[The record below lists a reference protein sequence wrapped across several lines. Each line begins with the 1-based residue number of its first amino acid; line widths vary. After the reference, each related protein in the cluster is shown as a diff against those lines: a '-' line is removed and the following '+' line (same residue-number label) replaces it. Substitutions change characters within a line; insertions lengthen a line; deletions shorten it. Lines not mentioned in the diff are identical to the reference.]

1 MSEVDVS
8 GVDVSEASRKRTD
21 GRSADELRPLSF
33 SRNYTKSADG
43 SCLVQMGDTWV
54 LCTASV
60 ESKVP
65 PWLRDSGKGWVTA
78 EYSMLPGS
86 SSERVPREAS
96 RGRQGGRTQEI
107 QRLIGRSLRSV
118 CDLALLG
125 ERSVIVDCDAL
136 QADGGTRVASI
147 CGGYVALFDALSGL
161 LEAGELSR
169 HPLLEACAGVSVVIL
184 DGCPLLD
191 PSYSEDA
198 AAEVD
203 LNVVMTGSGKL
214 IEVQGTAEGA
224 PFDRSLLDRSLD
236 LASQGIEE
244 ILRLQRQTL
253 TEPSSSP
260 PQSSSLSLSE
270 QSSFRFSPQSSP
282 SPTSPPGPPSR

>member
-1 MSEVDVS
+1 MSE
-8 GVDVSEASRKRTD
+8 AARKRTD

-33 SRNYTKSADG
+33 SRHYTKSADG
-43 SCLVQMGDTWV
+43 SCLVRMGDTWV
-54 LCTASV
+54 LCTASI

-65 PWLRDSGKGWVTA
+65 PWLRDSGKGWVSA

-86 SSERVPREAS
+86 SSVRVPREARS
-96 RGRQGGRTQEI
+96 GRQGGRTQEI

-125 ERSVIVDCDAL
+125 ERSVIVDCDTL

-147 CGGYVALFDALSGL
+147 CGGYVALYDALSGL
-161 LEAGELSR
+161 LDSGELER
-169 HPLLEACAGVSVVIL
+169 HPILEACAGVSVVIL
-184 DGCPLLD
+184 DGFPLLD

-236 LASQGIEE
+236 LASRGIEE
-244 ILRLQRQTL
+244 ILRLQRRTL
-253 TEPSSSP
+253 AEPPSPSAPPTPPSAPPSS
-260 PQSSSLSLSE
+260 
-270 QSSFRFSPQSSP
+270 R
-282 SPTSPPGPPSR
+282 

>member
-1 MSEVDVS
+1 MSEVE
-8 GVDVSEASRKRTD
+8 VSEASRKRTD

-118 CDLALLG
+118 CDLTLLG

-161 LEAGELSR
+161 LDAGELSR

-191 PSYSEDA
+191 PSYYEDA

-236 LASQGIEE
+236 LASRGIEE

-253 TEPSSSP
+253 TEPLSSLP

-270 QSSFRFSPQSSP
+270 QSSFQFSLQSSP